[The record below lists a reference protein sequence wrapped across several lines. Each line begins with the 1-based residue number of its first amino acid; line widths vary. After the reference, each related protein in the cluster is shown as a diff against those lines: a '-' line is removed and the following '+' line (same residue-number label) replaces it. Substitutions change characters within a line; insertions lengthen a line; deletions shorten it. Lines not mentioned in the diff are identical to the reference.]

1 MNLND
6 LKRVNRLWKN
16 IYPYLALQIMEGYQR
31 VEGNALELG
40 PFSGGISLEL
50 IRMCPGLKITIAD
63 KSPEV
68 LESMKKEL
76 GFSGDNVQF
85 EQTKFEHL
93 VFKDSQF
100 DLIIFRGA
108 FFFLDKGG
116 HLLQEILRI
125 LKEGG
130 MAFVGG
136 GYGKGTPGELIDDI
150 ADESRYLND
159 LLGRKRVRIHDLKK
173 MIRKSG
179 QPDRWKIVEA
189 GGLWLIAQY

>member
-1 MNLND
+1 VNLND
-6 LKRVNRLWKN
+6 LKQVNRLWKN
-16 IYPYLALQIMEGYQR
+16 IYPYLALQIMEGYKR
-31 VEGNALELG
+31 IEGTALELG

-50 IRMCPGLKITIAD
+50 TRMCPGLKITIAD
-63 KSPEV
+63 KSREV
-68 LESMKKEL
+68 LEYMKKEL
-76 GFSGDNVQF
+76 QFLGDHIQL
-85 EQTKFEHL
+85 EETKFENL
-93 VFKDSQF
+93 VFQDSQF

-116 HLLQEILRI
+116 RLLQEILRI

-150 ADESRYLND
+150 ADESRRLNER
-159 LLGRKRVRIHDLKK
+159 LGRKRVKIHDLEK

-189 GGLWLIAQY
+189 GGLWLITEY